1 MKATKILVPTDFSTG
16 GQQALQMAV
25 SLAREQQAELIVV
38 HVEEPPM
45 AYGGGEFYY
54 GLSEPN
60 RDELQRMLN
69 EIEISGLQ
77 VPARRQLLVGAPATA
92 IVNFARDEG
101 VDFIVMPT
109 HGRTGLGRLLMGSVA
124 EEVVRKATCP
134 VLTVK
139 QPAANSQAAQKKE
152 PAHVH

>member
-60 RDELQRMLN
+60 RDQLQRMLN
-69 EIEISGLQ
+69 EIQIDDSR
-77 VPARRQLLVGAPATA
+77 VVVRRQLLVGAPATA

-124 EEVVRKATCP
+124 EEVVRKAACP

-139 QPAANSQAAQKKE
+139 QPAAKPQAVPVQE
-152 PAHVH
+152 PAHVY

>member
-16 GQQALQMAV
+16 GQQALQTAV
-25 SLAREQQAELIVV
+25 SLAREQQAELILV

-60 RDELQRMLN
+60 RDQLQRMLN
-69 EIEISGLQ
+69 EIQIDDSR
-77 VPARRQLLVGAPATA
+77 VVVHRKLLVGAPAAA

-139 QPAANSQAAQKKE
+139 QPAAMPQAAKKKE
-152 PAHVH
+152 PAHVY

>member
-1 MKATKILVPTDFSTG
+1 MKAKKILLPVDFSTAG
-16 GQQALQMAV
+16 EAALAMAA
-25 SLAREQQAELIVV
+25 SLCRDTGAALVV
-38 HVEEPPM
+38 LHVEEPPM

-60 RDELQRMLN
+60 RDQLQRMLN
-69 EIEISGLQ
+69 EIQIDDSR
-77 VPARRQLLVGAPATA
+77 VVVHRKLLVGAPAAA

-139 QPAANSQAAQKKE
+139 QPAAMPQAAKKKE
-152 PAHVH
+152 PAHVY